1 MKIEGT
7 DYSRFLFHDNGIRVD
22 VTNDMTVQYRG
33 YLYLERNPDT
43 DATNTTEIY
52 DFIEF
57 PFIGRVERARIS
69 CSKIEGIYIVPL
81 YIYINEQWK
90 KITNYT
96 EPVYKQ
102 SFFYPHL
109 ITLPHTHYTNCI
121 HTLHTVEEILIVDM
135 DDCPDFCL

>member
-33 YLYLERNPDT
+33 YLYLERNSDT

-57 PFIGRVERARIS
+57 PFIGRV
-69 CSKIEGIYIVPL
+69 
-81 YIYINEQWK
+81 
-90 KITNYT
+90 
-96 EPVYKQ
+96 
-102 SFFYPHL
+102 
-109 ITLPHTHYTNCI
+109 
-121 HTLHTVEEILIVDM
+121 
-135 DDCPDFCL
+135 